1 MDRELPDLKKEPDKI
16 GYVISFIFGGTL
28 FGIMVQDG
36 FNLGL
41 CVLAVVA
48 FMVFGFVAQMLYNR
62 YGDIKISKLN
72 SGALFF
78 ILVGLMFVAMFLVLI
93 FDIGGTDGI

>member
-16 GYVISFIFGGTL
+16 GYAISFIFGGTL
-28 FGIMVQDG
+28 FGIMAQDG
-36 FNLGL
+36 FSLVL
-41 CVLAVVA
+41 CALAAAA
-48 FMVFGFVAQMLYNR
+48 FMIFGFVAQVLYNR

-78 ILVGLMFVAMFLVLI
+78 ILVGLMFVAMFLALI

>member
-36 FNLGL
+36 FSPAL
-41 CVLAVVA
+41 CALAAAA
-48 FMVFGFVAQMLYNR
+48 FMIFGFVAQSLCNR

-72 SGALFF
+72 SGSLFF
-78 ILVGLMFVAMFLVLI
+78 ILVGLMFVAMFLALI
-93 FDIGGTDGI
+93 FDVGGTDGI

>member
-1 MDRELPDLKKEPDKI
+1 MTRELPDLKKEPDKI
-16 GYVISFIFGGTL
+16 GYVISFILGGTL
-28 FGIMVQDG
+28 FEIMVQDG
-36 FNLGL
+36 FSPVL
-41 CVLAVVA
+41 CALAAAA
-48 FMVFGFVAQMLYNR
+48 FMIFGFVAQMLYNR

-78 ILVGLMFVAMFLVLI
+78 ILVGLMFVAMFLALI

>member
-16 GYVISFIFGGTL
+16 GYAISFIFGGTL
-28 FGIMVQDG
+28 FGIMAQDG
-36 FNLGL
+36 FSLVL
-41 CVLAVVA
+41 CALAAAA
-48 FMVFGFVAQMLYNR
+48 FMIFGFVAQMLYNR

-78 ILVGLMFVAMFLVLI
+78 ILVGLMFVAMFLALI